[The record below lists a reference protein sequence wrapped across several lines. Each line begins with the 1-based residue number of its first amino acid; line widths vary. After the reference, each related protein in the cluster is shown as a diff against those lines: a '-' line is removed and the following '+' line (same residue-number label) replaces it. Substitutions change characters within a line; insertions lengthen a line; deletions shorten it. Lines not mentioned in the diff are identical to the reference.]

1 MGPRSLT
8 ASVILTLGQLQAT
21 LQMNQ
26 TLALPNAV
34 PPKAAIRIFKA
45 VFAQNAQIT
54 PALMV
59 LLDLYVPDA
68 CVTRVIK
75 ATQGLV

>member
-1 MGPRSLT
+1 M
-8 ASVILTLGQLQAT
+8 
-21 LQMNQ
+21 
-26 TLALPNAV
+26 
-34 PPKAAIRIFKA
+34 AAIRILKA
-45 VFAQNAQIT
+45 VAAQNAQIT